1 VTTSLEAQAHTQL
14 LEEVTADQQ
23 ELLRKALGTDKL
35 DDVPQMWAMYKEVMG
50 FFANGVSRWRRL

>member
-1 VTTSLEAQAHTQL
+1 MQL

-35 DDVPQMWAMYKEVMG
+35 DNVPQMWAMYKEVMG
-50 FFANGVSRWRRL
+50 FFANGVSRWRGV